1 MGILVADIARNIKRI
16 IKRNKKLNILAIV
29 TTIEFQNRA
38 TIEALSKKYKNV
50 RVVVKRNI
58 KDYFKPKTQSIFVD
72 IDYFYTLFPEK
83 TSRKYKF
90 ISFLELSISYFFLRK
105 KLNNCDICLV
115 TSIHI
120 TYLLP
125 LLKNKYLISLFVD
138 PYSLMNGF
146 KSKKEEVLLA
156 EQSDLLL
163 CTSKQ
168 LATTYCKKHLNI
180 DVEGHYWPNTADLD
194 RWNFD
199 KFNERIITNEIV
211 FGYAGNM
218 NEITI
223 DLELVELL
231 ISEFPEIKFRFAG
244 SLNFSDPEN
253 VKRMKNLLIPDN
265 VSYIGKI
272 PYESIQEEVFGW
284 DVCLML
290 DNINEL
296 SKYVHHNKVYQYLAL
311 GKVVVATKT
320 HDDYSNLVEEIF
332 EAETKENFIE
342 KAREAIK
349 VCRQQERISNRIKLA
364 RTESADVRAAQ
375 LMDIIKKNV

>member
-1 MGILVADIARNIKRI
+1 MK
-16 IKRNKKLNILAIV
+16 ILAIV

-38 TIEALSKKYKNV
+38 TIEALSKKYSNV
-50 RVVVKRNI
+50 KVVVKRNI
-58 KDYFKPKTQSIFVD
+58 KDYFKPKTKSEFVD
-72 IDYFYTLFPEK
+72 IDYFYTFFPEK
-83 TSRKYKF
+83 ISRQYKL
-90 ISFLELSISYFFLRK
+90 ISFLDMFLSYLLIRKELKNSDVY
-105 KLNNCDICLV
+105 LV
-115 TSIHI
+115 TSIHV

-146 KSKKEEVLLA
+146 KSKQEEILLA
-156 EQSDLLL
+156 EQSNLLL

-168 LATTYCKKHLNI
+168 LASNYCKKHLNI

-194 RWNFD
+194 RWNVEEFGVRKVTD
-199 KFNERIITNEIV
+199 EIV

-231 ISEFPEIKFRFAG
+231 VAEFPKMEFRFAG
-244 SLNFSDPEN
+244 LLNFSQSEN
-253 VKRMKNLLIPDN
+253 IERMEILFSNDN
-265 VSYIGKI
+265 VTYLGKI
-272 PYESIQEEVFGW
+272 PYKLIQEEVFSW
-284 DVCLML
+284 DICLML

-320 HDDYSNLVEEIF
+320 HDDYRNLAGEIF
-332 EAETKENFIE
+332 EAETRNVFLEHVK
-342 KAREAIK
+342 EAIK
-349 VCRQQERISNRIKLA
+349 ICRDEERIANRIKLA
-364 RTESADVRAAQ
+364 KSESADVRAAQ
-375 LMDIIKKNV
+375 LMHIIKINI